1 MHSIYVYTD
10 IYQRLKF
17 FASSCIYINKPW
29 SRFAFACATRA
40 SGATSDG
47 DSALRDSMDSA
58 LRASDSIRN
67 SLRENKC
74 WYTENLFH
82 CWLVVFRADH
92 CVKRT
97 VFSEIKMD
105 IYFEKLCIAG
115 RLSWCNILNSLNEIK
130 YVMMKYIEP
139 NEEREIV
146 LLTALFVR
154 EKWYCATKRQHCP
167 LPEKDCTYH
176 TQLGVMCYKMQGN

>member
-10 IYQRLKF
+10 IYQRLKI
-17 FASSCIYINKPW
+17 FANSCIYINKPW

-105 IYFEKLCIAG
+105 IYFENFVSQGDYRDAIYWTVWTKLNM
-115 RLSWCNILNSLNEIK
+115 SWWNILNRMRNE
-130 YVMMKYIEP
+130 
-139 NEEREIV
+139 R
-146 LLTALFVR
+146 LS
-154 EKWYCATKRQHCP
+154 C
-167 LPEKDCTYH
+167 
-176 TQLGVMCYKMQGN
+176 